1 MNLSMNSCTKNN
13 NNNYLHSNFQ
23 HLYESIKEFVKKTLI
38 HINCHFVHFFI
49 IEKPKYK

>member
-1 MNLSMNSCTKNN
+1 MNLSMNSYTKKN

-23 HLYESIKEFVKKTLI
+23 HLYESIKELVKKTLI
-38 HINCHFVHFFI
+38 YINCHFVHFFF